1 MNKNIKGLIVV
12 LIVGGAA
19 YFAYKNFSKD
29 KYKKIVINYLDAT
42 FGKDIEHTKGINKAD
57 KGYVKEWA
65 KAITKGLSTFVYG
78 GKTYSTNGGSAI

>member
-29 KYKKIVINYLDAT
+29 KYKKIVINHLDAN
-42 FGKDIEHTKGINKAD
+42 FGKDIDHTNFINNANKD
-57 KGYVKEWA
+57 YVKEWA

-78 GKTYSTNGGSAI
+78 GKTYKTNGGTAL